1 MSRNIE
7 TVMYGDDMTENWY
20 DYARNLFG
28 EDTGLAGVILRECLE
43 ADLPPGLPQTVMSPV
58 VSDDQPG
65 GPSPDGAPP
74 DAVILVGKIASP
86 VRAIVV
92 EFMAGRD
99 NDRRRQWPRFAAS
112 AWAEHQCPVDVLVVC
127 PDEETAR
134 WCAEPIT
141 TTLRGYT
148 CHPKAISL
156 STLKASLPAN

>member
-1 MSRNIE
+1 MK
-7 TVMYGDDMTENWY
+7 ENWY
-20 DYARNLFG
+20 DYAKKLFE

-43 ADLPPGLPQTVMSPV
+43 ADLPPGLPQTMVSPL
-58 VSDDQPG
+58 VSEGHRGNP
-65 GPSPDGAPP
+65 PP
-74 DAVILVGKIASP
+74 DAVIIAGKLASP

-92 EFMAGRD
+92 EFIAEPD
-99 NDRRRQWPRFAAS
+99 DSRRRQWPRFAAA
-112 AWAEHQCPVDVLVVC
+112 AWSEHQCPVDVLAVC

-156 STLKASLPAN
+156 SALKAALPATGS